1 MDSTDRKDSVLCKVP
16 DQDKT
21 ELRELLEEFRDK
33 QAKLECANIELKN
46 ELNSKS
52 KNYRA
57 ALEQMNRKM
66 SIVSRESQSHEKQF
80 QLNLLGKENKELI
93 CQLQD
98 SDNLQQT
105 EQLKEELELTR
116 GKLETTEARN
126 LVVEKIAS
134 AFSNLSKELRDHFTS
149 GSADSSEVLERFS
162 RENIELRMKNETL
175 CNAMVELLQTKIK
188 CDEQATT
195 IKALEKEK
203 EALSEEITEKEV
215 QLKAS
220 LKREN
225 QLRKRVKRK
234 KVQQFGINISANRA
248 NNNREKFVF
257 SRSQEDD
264 DFCPNCGRRGHKA
277 IQCKIACQKC
287 LHVHSHLIRECRY
300 RPADNKRKRREGRN
314 L

>member
-1 MDSTDRKDSVLCKVP
+1 MANTTSVKQELMEPTDRKGSVLFRVP
-16 DQDKT
+16 DQDET
-21 ELRELLEEFRDK
+21 ELRELLEEARDK

-52 KNYRA
+52 KNFRV

-80 QLNLLGKENKELI
+80 PLNFLGKENKELI
-93 CQLQD
+93 CLLQD
-98 SDNLQQT
+98 SHNLQQT
-105 EQLKEELELTR
+105 
-116 GKLETTEARN
+116 
-126 LVVEKIAS
+126 VEKIAS
-134 AFSNLSKELRDHFTS
+134 AFSNLSKELRDHFRS

-203 EALSEEITEKEV
+203 EALSEKITEKEV
-215 QLKAS
+215 LLKAS

-234 KVQQFGINISANRA
+234 KVQQFGINISAK
-248 NNNREKFVF
+248 RENFVF
-257 SRSQEDD
+257 SRSQEED
-264 DFCPNCGRRGHKA
+264 DFCPNCGKRGHKA
-277 IQCKIACQKC
+277 IQCKISCQKC
-287 LHVHSHLIRECRY
+287 LHFHSHLIRECHY